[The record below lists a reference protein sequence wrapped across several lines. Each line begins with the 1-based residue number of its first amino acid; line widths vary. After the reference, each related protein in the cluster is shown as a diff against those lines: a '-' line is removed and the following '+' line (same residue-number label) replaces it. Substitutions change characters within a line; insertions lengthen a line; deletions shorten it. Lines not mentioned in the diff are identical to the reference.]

1 MKQEEEERLV
11 LESNPLEWSVTDVVR
26 FIKLTDCAPLAKIFQ
41 EQVRASVLGLLC
53 QLAWSQPHQG
63 EGHHWGQESRK
74 LRLHTCS
81 HQHPVGALTSD
92 GDDISGFPWAFSDTL
107 WWGRGGAAGV
117 VLGGLARLV
126 VSAPG
131 FAFAGGLGT
140 LCPPVEQLSSER
152 LLSSQL
158 HLPGE
163 RAEALVGSLHWCPLA
178 LLGCPLVE

>member
-1 MKQEEEERLV
+1 M
-11 LESNPLEWSVTDVVR
+11 
-26 FIKLTDCAPLAKIFQ
+26 
-41 EQVRASVLGLLC
+41 
-53 QLAWSQPHQG
+53 
-63 EGHHWGQESRK
+63 
-74 LRLHTCS
+74 
-81 HQHPVGALTSD
+81 GALTSD

-131 FAFAGGLGT
+131 FAFAGGLGM